1 MSRHQAMPL
10 PSMPSA
16 RLDGRR
22 ALVTG
27 ASKGLGL
34 AAACALAEA
43 GANVTLVARDGDA
56 LNAVVLALRETGHQA
71 QAMAL
76 DVSDIDAVR
85 EAFTGEATDILV
97 NNAGTNRPKP
107 LGDIRGADYDAV
119 MNLNVRAAYFLA
131 QVISESMTDGGSIIN
146 MSSQMGHVGAANR
159 TLYCASKA
167 AMEGMTRAM
176 AVELGPRGIR
186 VNSVCPT
193 FIETPMTRPF
203 FDRPGFREE
212 VLAKIPLGRLGRVED
227 IMGPVAFLA
236 SDAAA
241 LVTGSALMVD
251 GGWTA
256 Q

>member
-1 MSRHQAMPL
+1 MTL
-10 PSMPSA
+10 PQTPSS
-16 RLDGRR
+16 RLDGRT

-34 AAACALAEA
+34 AAACALAQA
-43 GANVTLVARDGDA
+43 GAHVILVARDPAVLDEAVAAMTAAGLDA
-56 LNAVVLALRETGHQA
+56 EGL
-71 QAMAL
+71 AL
-76 DVSDIDAVR
+76 DVTDTAAVR
-85 EAFTGEATDILV
+85 AALAGRRIDVLV

-107 LGDIRGADYDAV
+107 LGEVDEADYAAV
-119 MNLNVRAAYFLA
+119 MDINVRAAYFLA
-131 QVISESMTDGGSIIN
+131 QAVAEVMPEGGSIIN

-159 TLYCASKA
+159 TLYCTSKA
-167 AMEGMTRAM
+167 AVEGMTRSL

-193 FIETPMTRPF
+193 FVETPMTRPF
-203 FDRPGFREE
+203 FAQPGFREE
-212 VLAKIPLGRLGRVED
+212 VLAKIPLGRLGQIED

-241 LVTGSALMVD
+241 LVTGGALMVD

-256 Q
+256 H

>member
-1 MSRHQAMPL
+1 MNESIMTL
-10 PSMPSA
+10 PQTPSQ
-16 RLDGRR
+16 RLDGRT

-34 AAACALAEA
+34 AAACALAQA
-43 GANVTLVARDGDA
+43 GARVTLVARDAATLEEVVEA
-56 LNAVVLALRETGHQA
+56 LLAGGYQAEALVLDVTDTTALRETLA
-71 QAMAL
+71 ART
-76 DVSDIDAVR
+76 I
-85 EAFTGEATDILV
+85 DILV

-107 LGDIRGADYDAV
+107 MSEVSEDDYSAV
-119 MNLNVRAAYFLA
+119 MDLNVRAAYFLSQ
-131 QVISESMTDGGSIIN
+131 QVAENMPRGGAIIN

-167 AMEGMTRAM
+167 AIEGFTKAL

-193 FIETPMTRPF
+193 FVETPMTRPF
-203 FDRPGFREE
+203 FEQPGFLDS
-212 VLAKIPLGRLGRVED
+212 VLAKIPLGRLGQIED

-241 LVTGSALMVD
+241 LITGSALLVD

-256 Q
+256 H

>member
-1 MSRHQAMPL
+1 MKL
-10 PSMPSA
+10 PQTPSH
-16 RLDGRR
+16 RLDGCT

-43 GANVTLVARDGDA
+43 GARVILVARDAAMLDEAVAAMTTAGLDA
-56 LNAVVLALRETGHQA
+56 VGLP
-71 QAMAL
+71 L
-76 DVSDIDAVR
+76 DVTDTTAVR
-85 EAFTGEATDILV
+85 EALAGRRIDVLV

-107 LGDIRGADYDAV
+107 LAEIDEADYAAV
-119 MNLNVRAAYFLA
+119 MDINVRAAYFLA
-131 QVISESMTDGGSIIN
+131 QAVAEAMPEGGSIIN

-159 TLYCASKA
+159 TLYCTSKA
-167 AMEGMTRAM
+167 AVEGMTRSM
-176 AVELGPRGIR
+176 AVELGSRGIR

-203 FDRPGFREE
+203 FDKPGFREE
-212 VLAKIPLGRLGRVED
+212 VLAKIPLGRLGQVED
-227 IMGPVAFLA
+227 IMGPVVFLA

-241 LVTGSALMVD
+241 LLTGGALMVD